1 MLPAIRLY
9 LIFACLFFA
18 LSSVRAEII
27 VESLQD
33 KATYVNRV
41 GFRVKLEE
49 GFQFEARLDGR
60 LVAPQFWQFATQ
72 GYHQFIVTK
81 THIESKEVE
90 TRSYR
95 FVVQDAVR
103 GNSEWGLRPWTPHP
117 MVHSSEAEF
126 QESKLEL
133 IYPKSI
139 PKGIPFPII
148 AWIRGDGGQAQ
159 RVNGMID
166 LGMSDDEMTIR
177 RGVGSTRIQLN
188 PASSQISSTAAIA
201 GLEAD
206 WSVEQ
211 EIDPDW
217 VRVSGTISEDTVWEA
232 HSRILVEGNLLILPN
247 TTLTIEAGVVMAI
260 AGGVDITVA
269 GSLRVE
275 GTPNDPTLITPLTEN
290 QPWGGF
296 LLMNEPATANIAHT
310 IITGSG
316 AHRTWYFANR
326 GHRSH
331 RPEQA
336 AFHFDS
342 GTIGHFDHVYLIENA
357 GQALHGEN
365 ASITLEHSLVQKC
378 QTVGQ
383 FNEGAVTVRSS
394 AFIEF
399 PVEDDQFVDGD
410 NDAFYFT
417 FGTHEISDS
426 LIGWT
431 KDDGIDAG
439 GNDPGQVTVERC
451 WIESCFHEGMALSGT
466 DKIVSVKDS
475 VFLNNGQG
483 VEAGYLSPRVN
494 VSDSLFTSNL
504 VGLRF
509 GDNYFRQHSGSL
521 TASGTISVFNERDVW
536 GLTANLWAEDLS
548 KMTIEGNHFSSVS
561 ENFSN
566 NSQWQSDS
574 DQVLAIDRFRFRA
587 SAPVGIGFLD
597 SSMVAPTEPSKLEI
611 KLGLSVFSSQPISAQ
626 IEILADS
633 EGTESLFELTES
645 TVRLEPGQTITS
657 LPVRILNAGLP
668 IKTTTVRFRLSDPV
682 NASISPSQQEFQLLF
697 EGLTSQTTLVTTDSD
712 WNYQKGVSEASI
724 PSSAWRQQDFD
735 DSNWS
740 KGLAPFGYG
749 KGVFGTEFND
759 MLGQYSSI
767 FLRKPFYIDTLE
779 DVATATLDSNYSGGF
794 IVWINGSEVTRVN
807 VPGKRNGL
815 LSFDSLASEP
825 IITPKTNILELQNE
839 QLNYLHPGFNQIA
852 VQLFNHSIDSPSLTY
867 ALALQTHGSLDLDF
881 DGLPDQW
888 ESEVIDADPEDGL
901 NSIIELLPDDD
912 SDGDRFSNRDE
923 YLANTDPL
931 DPTSHLKILSL
942 KGSDQNNLKL
952 TFEQQPGRTY
962 SVQEKDPTQT
972 LWKSAHEAHAVTT
985 PTITTVEL
993 PFEKQIKFYRL
1004 LSRY

>member
-1 MLPAIRLY
+1 MLAAIRPY
-9 LIFACLFFA
+9 LVSACLFFA
-18 LSSVRAEII
+18 LSLVHAEII

-49 GFQFEARLDGR
+49 GFRFDARLDGR

-81 THIESKEVE
+81 TNIETNDLE

-95 FVVQDAVR
+95 FVVQDSVR
-103 GNSEWGLRPWTPHP
+103 GNSEWGLRPWTPHSLID
-117 MVHSSEAEF
+117 SSDAEF
-126 QESKLEL
+126 QEAELEL
-133 IYPKSI
+133 TYPKSI
-139 PKGIPFPII
+139 PANISFPII
-148 AWIRGDGGQAQ
+148 AWIRGDGGQAR
-159 RVNGMID
+159 RVNGTIN
-166 LGMSDDEMTIR
+166 LGESGPKLTIR
-177 RGVGSTRIQLN
+177 RGVGSTRVQLD
-188 PASSQISSTAAIA
+188 PARSQVSATAKIA
-201 GLEAD
+201 GLQAK
-206 WSVEQ
+206 WSVKQ
-211 EIDPDW
+211 EIDPEW
-217 VRVSGTISEDTVWEA
+217 VRVSGTIAKDTIWEA
-232 HSRILVEGNLLILPN
+232 HSRILVEGNLLILPG
-247 TTLTIEAGVVMAI
+247 TSLTIESGVVMAI

-269 GSLRVE
+269 GALHVE
-275 GTPNDPTLITPLTEN
+275 GTPDDPTLITPLNED

-296 LLMNEPATANIAHT
+296 LLMNEPATANVAHT

-316 AHRTWYFANR
+316 AHRTWYFANP
-326 GHRSH
+326 GNRSH
-331 RPEQA
+331 RSEQA
-336 AFHFDS
+336 AFHFGR
-342 GTIGHFDHVYLIENA
+342 GTTGHFDHVYLIENA

-365 ASITLEHSLVQKC
+365 ASITIENSLVQKC

-399 PVEDDQFVDGD
+399 PIEDAQYVDGD

-417 FGTHEISDS
+417 FGTHQISDS

-451 WIESCFHEGMALSGT
+451 WIESCFHEGMALSGK

-483 VEAGYLSPRVN
+483 VEAGYLSPSVRVT
-494 VSDSLFTSNL
+494 DSLFTSNL

-509 GDNYFRQHSGSL
+509 GDNYFREHSGSL
-521 TASGTISVFNERDVW
+521 TASGSISVFNDRDVW
-536 GLTANLWAEDLS
+536 GLTANLWAEDFS
-548 KMTIEGNHFSSVS
+548 MMTIEGNTFSDVPESFPS
-561 ENFSN
+561 

-574 DQVLAIDRFRFRA
+574 DQVLGLDRFRSLP

-597 SSMVAPTEPSKLEI
+597 SFKIAPTVPSHLQI
-611 KLGLSVFSSQPISAQ
+611 KLGLSVFSSQPVSAQ

-657 LPVRILNAGLP
+657 LPIRILKAGLP

-697 EGLTSQTTLVTTDSD
+697 EGLTSQTTLVSTDSD
-712 WNYQKGVSEASI
+712 WNYQKGVSEASS
-724 PSSAWRQQDFD
+724 PSSAWRLQDFD
-735 DSNWS
+735 DSSWL

-749 KGVFGTEFND
+749 QGVFGTELND
-759 MLGQYSSI
+759 MQRQYSSI
-767 FLRKPFYIDTLE
+767 FLRKPFYIESLE
-779 DVATATLDSNYSGGF
+779 DVDSVTFESNYSGGF
-794 IVWINGSEVTRVN
+794 IIWINDSEVTRIN
-807 VPGKRNGL
+807 IPGKRNDL
-815 LSFDSLASEP
+815 LSFDSLAKAPS
-825 IITPKTNILELQNE
+825 ITPQTNRLELQIE
-839 QLNYLHPGFNQIA
+839 QLNSLHPGFNQIA
-852 VQLFNHSIDSPSLTY
+852 VLLLNHSIDSPGLNY
-867 ALALQTHGSLDLDF
+867 ALALQAHGALDLDF
-881 DGLPDQW
+881 DTLPDRW

-931 DPTSHLKILSL
+931 DPTSHLRILSL
-942 KGSDQNNLKL
+942 IRSDQNKLQL
-952 TFEQQPGRTY
+952 TFEQQPGRIY
-962 SVQEKDPTQT
+962 SIQEKDPTQT
-972 LWKSAHEAHAVTT
+972 LWETAHESQAVTL
-985 PTITTVEL
+985 PAITTVEL
-993 PFEKQIKFYRL
+993 PIAEQIKFYRL